1 MPPCGRIVMR
11 PYERFCGAAVGA
23 IHESPV
29 SPPGRLFGARL
40 FKPPPKGAPFAGH
53 RFSLV
58 KTAKI
63 LNKYKYFLSCAAC
76 YAKINN
82 HIIAYCAYRTARN
95 ILR

>member
-1 MPPCGRIVMR
+1 MCGRIVMR

-29 SPPGRLFGARL
+29 SHPGRL
-40 FKPPPKGAPFAGH
+40 FKPPPEGASFAGR
-53 RFSLV
+53 RFLLV

-82 HIIAYCAYRTARN
+82 RIIAYCAYRAARN